1 MAIDGDLATA
11 WTVGEHG
18 DPLGETFRLYFDGE
32 VQQILL
38 VQAARPGARRITQL
52 TIVGRDGSGS
62 ITGPTERIELDERS
76 VVAPGQPI
84 AVPPGARSI
93 DLTVEAVA
101 GGVPGTASAVSGV
114 GFAEIT
120 SELGHATEI
129 IRPPHDAL
137 LATDAD
143 TPLALSF
150 SRLRVDPMNRWRD
163 DPEPT
168 LNRRFELPVGRTFDV
183 RTTVRIDA
191 RTPDTELAAVL
202 GWPAVASTRLTGS
215 IRHAGVAALDGVAD
229 TAWITA
235 FGEAQGATLAI
246 AEITE
251 PITEIA
257 VRQPV
262 GGFSRVTEIA
272 LRSGDE
278 RRTVELAP
286 DAAGR
291 SLAVVDPPLPAGPL
305 VLELAV
311 VETATTV
318 DRRYGDV
325 IELPAAISEIVI
337 AGAPQPDRL
346 GATTQ
351 TFECVT
357 VGLIDETP
365 LTASL
370 VVDERGLLD
379 GGPLPATPCEPS
391 LVLEAGSHLLTP
403 GPDLP
408 ITLDGLVLDAGA
420 GAAISRSGPGVI
432 ATVVEGGRFE
442 RRIRIDGC
450 AAGCWLVFGEGFNP
464 AWSATSDGTSLGEP
478 LLIDGGFNGWWL
490 AAGEDT
496 RDVTVQW
503 TAQRRLTIA
512 LITSLLVA
520 LLATAL
526 MILDRRRAGT
536 VTATVVTEVASP
548 TWSSSP
554 ALMSRRRSLVAAA
567 LWIVFSAA
575 LIGLSWAFWG
585 AVAAVVVLRTRR
597 ARLAELTAWACLIVV
612 TGIVLVSEFRN
623 APFPNGGWP
632 TTFASAHGIGMFAV
646 VAILVAALVADDA
659 DYDRAP

>member
-1 MAIDGDLATA
+1 MTSAVAQATALIVTDSNRARAHHWRSSQDTTGLTEHDDPRLDPLAEVSSDARLPVFTDATTESTTVARQSGRVAATATSYGEPFAYLPEHRPVMAIDGDPATA

-18 DPLGETFRLYFDGE
+18 DPLGETFRLYFDDE
-32 VQQILL
+32 VEQILL

-76 VVAPGQPI
+76 LAAPGQPI
-84 AVPPGARSI
+84 AVPPAARSL
-93 DLTVEAVA
+93 DLSVEAVA

-168 LNRRFELPVGRTFDV
+168 LTRQFELPVGRTFDV

-262 GGFSRVTEIA
+262 GGFSRVTEIT
-272 LRSGDE
+272 LRSGGE
-278 RRTVELAP
+278 HRTVQLAP

-291 SLAVVDPPLPAGPL
+291 SLADG
-305 VLELAV
+305 
-311 VETATTV
+311 
-318 DRRYGDV
+318 R
-325 IELPAAISEIVI
+325 PAA
-337 AGAPQPDRL
+337 AGR
-346 GATTQ
+346 
-351 TFECVT
+351 
-357 VGLIDETP
+357 
-365 LTASL
+365 
-370 VVDERGLLD
+370 
-379 GGPLPATPCEPS
+379 PA
-391 LVLEAGSHLLTP
+391 
-403 GPDLP
+403 
-408 ITLDGLVLDAGA
+408 
-420 GAAISRSGPGVI
+420 
-432 ATVVEGGRFE
+432 
-442 RRIRIDGC
+442 
-450 AAGCWLVFGEGFNP
+450 
-464 AWSATSDGTSLGEP
+464 
-478 LLIDGGFNGWWL
+478 
-490 AAGEDT
+490 
-496 RDVTVQW
+496 
-503 TAQRRLTIA
+503 
-512 LITSLLVA
+512 
-520 LLATAL
+520 
-526 MILDRRRAGT
+526 RA
-536 VTATVVTEVASP
+536 
-548 TWSSSP
+548 
-554 ALMSRRRSLVAAA
+554 
-567 LWIVFSAA
+567 
-575 LIGLSWAFWG
+575 
-585 AVAAVVVLRTRR
+585 RTRR
-597 ARLAELTAWACLIVV
+597 PSTRRPRSIVATATWWNCPPR
-612 TGIVLVSEFRN
+612 SPR
-623 APFPNGGWP
+623 
-632 TTFASAHGIGMFAV
+632 S
-646 VAILVAALVADDA
+646 
-659 DYDRAP
+659 